1 MSRKKIARILLVLAV
16 FASLTLTE
24 LTPLS
29 LVQDAS
35 AVTQADIDKLK
46 DELSGMNSEKS
57 QLEKELKS
65 IQNDKSAALAQ
76 KENIDKQINL
86 LQSEITSVE
95 SLISNYE
102 SLITQTEQEIREN
115 EEEEARQYEKFC
127 ERVRSMEER
136 GTVSYWSVLFDS
148 ASFSDLLSAMD
159 FISEIMD
166 SDQKVIDDLR
176 ALREQIEQKKASLE
190 TSLAEQQS
198 AKETLVAKKSE
209 LNTQRAEAEKVLAE
223 LKANEAQYKQV
234 LSEKDAAMERQQ
246 AEIVRLSRELAE
258 KNGNTTVTYGGYIW
272 PCSSKYV
279 TSPLGARYTGIA
291 GASTNHAGIDI
302 GRVGY
307 TTQAVAAKA
316 GTVIIS
322 AYNKYRGNYVVV
334 SHGSGNTT
342 TYQHL
347 SSRSVSVGTYVAQ
360 GQVVGITGTTGVS
373 SGRTCT
379 LRSPRTDGSSTRSS
393 ISRTISRVGKPHNAQ
408 APRHILAGSFFAG
421 RGHFAGIGLLSGH
434 GGEKRRAHALRR
446 ALWRGLRIARRGNA
460 CCTFGQARSKIPA
473 KAQCELCRVSQG
485 LSICGG
491 ICALWCPAAAR
502 AAAAHGKGGRDHP
515 PRDGAARPCAGAG
528 TYRAVRTLAECCARS
543 GGARAL

>member
-29 LVQDAS
+29 MVQDAS

-86 LQSEITSVE
+86 LQSEIKGVE
-95 SLISNYE
+95 SLISE
-102 SLITQTEQEIREN
+102 
-115 EEEEARQYEKFC
+115 
-127 ERVRSMEER
+127 SMEER

-209 LNTQRAEAEKVLAE
+209 LNTQRTEAEKVLAE

-272 PCSSKYV
+272 PCSSKYI

-291 GASTNHAGIDI
+291 GASRNHAGIDI

-373 SGRTCT
+373 SGPHLHFEITENGKIINP
-379 LRSPRTDGSSTRSS
+379 LKYLTDY
-393 ISRTISRVGKPHNAQ
+393 I
-408 APRHILAGSFFAG
+408 
-421 RGHFAGIGLLSGH
+421 
-434 GGEKRRAHALRR
+434 
-446 ALWRGLRIARRGNA
+446 
-460 CCTFGQARSKIPA
+460 
-473 KAQCELCRVSQG
+473 
-485 LSICGG
+485 
-491 ICALWCPAAAR
+491 
-502 AAAAHGKGGRDHP
+502 KGW
-515 PRDGAARPCAGAG
+515 
-528 TYRAVRTLAECCARS
+528 
-543 GGARAL
+543 